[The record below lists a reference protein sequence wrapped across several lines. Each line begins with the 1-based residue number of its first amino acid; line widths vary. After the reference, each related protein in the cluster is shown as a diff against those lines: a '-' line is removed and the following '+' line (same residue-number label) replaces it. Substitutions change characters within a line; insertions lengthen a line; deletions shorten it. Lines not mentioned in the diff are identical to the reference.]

1 MLSTKQVGKNKKG
14 KNKMRIKEFNSINEL
29 EKYYD
34 EKTNTY
40 VFDKGEDYIE
50 LVIFNFD
57 LNIQANIDAWNI
69 EVNDNINANDIKAYD
84 ITAYN
89 IKAHDIKAHNIHSN
103 AIIANDIYARNIDSI
118 NIKSRYI
125 NAVDINGGD
134 INTGNIDAGNICA
147 ENIKA
152 KHINYYAI
160 FCAYKNI
167 KCKSIKGRR
176 KNAKHFVLDGK
187 IEVEE
192 K

>member
-1 MLSTKQVGKNKKG
+1 
-14 KNKMRIKEFNSINEL
+14 MRAKVFNNINEL

-57 LNIQANIDAWNI
+57 LNIQANIYAWNI
-69 EVNDNINANDIKAYD
+69 EACNINAKDIIGNDIKAE
-84 ITAYN
+84 N
-89 IKAHDIKAHNIHSN
+89 IKAHDIRAHDIH
-103 AIIANDIYARNIDSI
+103 AIKIIANDIYACNIDSLY
-118 NIKSRYI
+118 IKSRYI

-134 INTGNIDAGNICA
+134 IVTGNIDAGNICA

-160 FCAYKNI
+160 FCAYENI

-176 KNAKHFVLDGK
+176 LNSKHFVLDGTL
-187 IEVEE
+187 EVEDD

>member
-1 MLSTKQVGKNKKG
+1 MK
-14 KNKMRIKEFNSINEL
+14 IKEFNSINEL

-40 VFDKGEDYIE
+40 VFREGEDYID
-50 LVIFNFD
+50 LIIFNFD
-57 LNIQANIDAWNI
+57 LNIQANINAWNI
-69 EVNDNINANDIKAYD
+69 EVNDNINAKDIFGYD
-84 ITAYN
+84 
-89 IKAHDIKAHNIHSN
+89 IKAHDIKAHDIYSN
-103 AIIANDIYARNIDSI
+103 AIIANDIYARNIDSL

-134 INTGNIDAGNICA
+134 IITGNIDAGNICA

-152 KHINYYAI
+152 KRINYYAI

-167 KCKSIKGRR
+167 KCKSIEGRR
-176 KNAKHFVLDGK
+176 KNSKHFALDGK

>member
-1 MLSTKQVGKNKKG
+1 MK
-14 KNKMRIKEFNSINEL
+14 IKEFNNINEL

-40 VFDKGEDYIE
+40 VFKEDEDYIE

-57 LNIQANIDAWNI
+57 LNIQANIYAWDI
-69 EVNDNINANDIKAYD
+69 EANDINAKD
-84 ITAYN
+84 IIGN
-89 IKAHDIKAHNIHSN
+89 DIKAHDIKAHDIKAHDIHAN
-103 AIIANDIYARNIDSI
+103 KIIANDIYACNIDSLY
-118 NIKSRYI
+118 IKSRYI

-134 INTGNIDAGNICA
+134 IVTGNIDAGNICA

-160 FCAYKNI
+160 FCAYENI

-176 KNAKHFVLDGK
+176 HNSKHFVLDGTL
-187 IEVEE
+187 EVEE
-192 K
+192 NEK

>member
-1 MLSTKQVGKNKKG
+1 MKV
-14 KNKMRIKEFNSINEL
+14 KEFNNIDEL
-29 EKYYD
+29 QKYYD
-34 EKTNTY
+34 KETNTY
-40 VFDKGEDYIE
+40 VFREDEDYIE

-57 LNIQANIDAWNI
+57 LNIQANINAWNI
-69 EVNDNINANDIKAYD
+69 EANDINAKDIFGYD
-84 ITAYN
+84 
-89 IKAHDIKAHNIHSN
+89 IKAHDIKGHDIKAHDIHAN
-103 AIIANDIYARNIDSI
+103 KIIANDIYARNIDSL

-160 FCAYKNI
+160 FCAYENI

-176 KNAKHFVLDGK
+176 HNSKHFVLDGK
-187 IEVEE
+187 LEVEE
-192 K
+192 NEK

>member
-1 MLSTKQVGKNKKG
+1 MKV
-14 KNKMRIKEFNSINEL
+14 KEFNSIDEIQ
-29 EKYYD
+29 KYYD
-34 EKTNTY
+34 KETNTY
-40 VFDKGEDYIE
+40 VFKEDDDYIE

-57 LNIQANIDAWNI
+57 LIIQENIYAWDIEACNIIAKDIISRDIKA
-69 EVNDNINANDIKAYD
+69 ENINAHDIQ
-84 ITAYN
+84 
-89 IKAHDIKAHNIHSN
+89 AHDIYVSK
-103 AIIANDIYARNIDSI
+103 IIANDIYARNIDSL

-160 FCAYKNI
+160 FCAYENI

-176 KNAKHFVLDGK
+176 RNSKHFALDGK

-192 K
+192 ND